1 MATRYLTLAL
11 GGALAAFAVY
21 HWLLV
26 NNLNASLREKQTRL
40 EEQAQRLDVLE
51 RYNATLTQAVDEHK
65 SKLEDQTAAMRMMEV
80 TQTEAEERLRTV
92 AAAAE
97 RQCANQRPVI
107 QVIRGA
113 SDPKCIEIKRQ
124 LDRYLAQRQAQ
135 RGAAGDPAR

>member
-1 MATRYLTLAL
+1 MATRFLSLAL

-26 NNLNASLREKQTRL
+26 NNLNASLRERQAQL
-40 EEQAQRLDVLE
+40 EEQAQRLGTLE
-51 RYNATLTQAVDEHK
+51 QDNAALSRAVGEHK
-65 SKLEDQTAAMRMMEV
+65 TKLEDQAAAMRVLEV

-92 AAAAE
+92 TAAAE

-113 SDPKCIEIKRQ
+113 SDPHCIEIKRQ

-135 RGAAGDPAR
+135 RKAAGDPRR